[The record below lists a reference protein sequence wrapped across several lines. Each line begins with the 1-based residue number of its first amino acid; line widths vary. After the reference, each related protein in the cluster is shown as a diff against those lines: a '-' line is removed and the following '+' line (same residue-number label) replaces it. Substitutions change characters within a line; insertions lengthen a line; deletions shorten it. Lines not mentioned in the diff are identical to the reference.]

1 MFGAGTLY
9 LMYHELEL
17 PGREL
22 CQREEGYTRYVLLER
37 DFRDQLTI
45 LKAGG
50 VAGISVGQALRREE
64 SGASVM
70 ALTFDDGS
78 ETDLIMAAP
87 ALREVGFHATFYL
100 VTGFLG
106 RKGYLSQPQA
116 RELAEQ
122 GFEVGCH
129 SMSHRYLPDLTAPE
143 LRREVSDA
151 KTELEQ
157 ILGRRVEHFSCPGG
171 RWNRRVAEMAR
182 EAGYIS
188 VATSR
193 IGTNTASADRFRLAR
208 VTVMRKTSAHEFS
221 RLCRR
226 EGLLS
231 LRVRQ
236 AILTAVQ
243 SVLGNAVYDKIR
255 AALLHRQ

>member
-1 MFGAGTLY
+1 
-9 LMYHELEL
+9 MYHELEL

-22 CQREEGYTRYVLLER
+22 CQRGEGYTRYVLLER
-37 DFRDQLTI
+37 DFQDQLTL
-45 LKAGG
+45 LKAAGA
-50 VAGISVGQALRREE
+50 AGISVGEALRREE
-64 SGASVM
+64 SGASVI

-78 ETDLIMAAP
+78 ETDLITAAP

-100 VTGFLG
+100 VSGFLG
-106 RKGYLSQPQA
+106 RKGYLSQRQA

-129 SMSHRYLPDLTAPE
+129 SMTHRYLPDLTISE

-157 ILGRRVEHFSCPGG
+157 ILGRPVEHFSCPGG

-182 EAGYIS
+182 EAGYAS

-193 IGTNTASADRFRLAR
+193 IGTNAAAADRFRLAR
-208 VTVMRKTSAHEFS
+208 VTVMRKTSADEFT

-226 EGLLS
+226 EGLFP

-236 AILTAVQ
+236 AVLTAVQ

-255 AALLHRQ
+255 AALLHKQQSN